1 MLKPF
6 LIRDLE
12 EDSQQPDIVED
23 TASDLYNATDV
34 SVGPQRR
41 HGLVQLAAEDYDEIA
56 YIHPQARLT
65 YLDEDDGET
74 ITVGSSLELA
84 QRLDEPPPQI
94 TDTGFPTTIHLFDI
108 KRRKSIT
115 DIWKRFGFDD
125 RAKRAE
131 SPDAQVVVDDRK
143 DRDVTPEPNTSCE
156 EKLDLHNEEA
166 NATGNDAPESLLSAF
181 EAAMAGVMNES
192 RHDPTANTSSR
203 NPQTESASNLP
214 RETTEAFASAIRSVI
229 EAAESISSGVR
240 SKLPELERHLEN
252 ARRALPNDIT
262 DSMRNAFMVFE
273 DQVKAMVSALNN
285 LPETIRRDN
294 GPGNARR
301 FPEIPTPAEALNGF
315 RDMGAQLGGIGQSLL
330 DTFESSVRNAWAGQ
344 PESFFTG
351 FPNYSSQSN
360 NPPTSDPGNP
370 TTNPFQPRDVT
381 ASPFAF
387 PFGSIPSPATIP
399 PQAPPPTFWGPPYP
413 RPFPMSWY
421 APGPL
426 PFTANPG
433 PGAVPQPPSDL
444 PSSEPHSFEPIP
456 SRSLFIGNLGFNV
469 TERMVKDVFTSKGLE
484 VDVYLPLDSRSNKH
498 AGFGYLTFP
507 TDDAATSGLIELQG
521 AVIDGHCIN
530 LEYVDHTPITSLAH
544 RATEH
549 SNVDTASSPQTSGVV
564 RRDTADDSPS
574 TGRDNNSGSK
584 PNNETVH
591 DRLLAQTEARFPPVS
606 QLDAHML
613 AGQSTTPKSRD
624 ATNAEEAVDAATGS
638 TAVPPHHIPGSFPQE
653 TYNAPLRETPAE
665 AGPTPWVREP
675 HNNRHAHYHFHPR
688 RAATVRLPGP
698 DPRSFDPFEPQ
709 PGLRRRAT
717 ERHSLRGNGRHAGPR
732 HRASFHQFSQT
743 PQEQAPERAQP
754 LGAHAEESAP
764 YVTNKDV
771 KKQQKQRAIDECIN
785 ALSQMG
791 YGNEE
796 DGGRQRLAIYAAAAK
811 GELVEAIEMIEEE
824 RKAYEQR
831 G

>member
-1 MLKPF
+1 M
-6 LIRDLE
+6 
-12 EDSQQPDIVED
+12 
-23 TASDLYNATDV
+23 
-34 SVGPQRR
+34 
-41 HGLVQLAAEDYDEIA
+41 
-56 YIHPQARLT
+56 
-65 YLDEDDGET
+65 DD
-74 ITVGSSLELA
+74 
-84 QRLDEPPPQI
+84 QN
-94 TDTGFPTTIHLFDI
+94 
-108 KRRKSIT
+108 
-115 DIWKRFGFDD
+115 
-125 RAKRAE
+125 
-131 SPDAQVVVDDRK
+131 
-143 DRDVTPEPNTSCE
+143 DRDATSEPNTSRE
-156 EKLDLHNEEA
+156 EKSDLHNGEA
-166 NATGNDAPESLLSAF
+166 NTTGNDAPESLLSAF
-181 EAAMAGVMNES
+181 EAAMAGIMNET
-192 RHDPTANTSSR
+192 RHDSTTNNSSR
-203 NPQTESASNLP
+203 NPQAESASDLP
-214 RETTEAFASAIRSVI
+214 RETTEAFASAIRSVM

-262 DSMRNAFMVFE
+262 DSMRNAFLLFE

-285 LPETIRRDN
+285 LPESIRRDN

-301 FPEIPTPAEALNGF
+301 FPEIPTPSEALDGF
-315 RDMGAQLGGIGQSLL
+315 REMGAQLGGIGQSLL
-330 DTFESSVRNAWAGQ
+330 DTFESSVRSAWAGQ
-344 PESFFTG
+344 PGGFFTG
-351 FPNYSSQSN
+351 FPNYYSQSD
-360 NPPTSDPGNP
+360 NPPASGPGNP
-370 TTNPFQPRDVT
+370 TTNSFQPRDAT

-387 PFGSIPSPATIP
+387 PFGPIPSPATIP

-421 APGPL
+421 APRPV
-426 PFTANPG
+426 PFDSNPG
-433 PGAVPQPPSDL
+433 SGAVPQPPSDL
-444 PSSEPHSFEPIP
+444 PSSEPRNFEPIP

-484 VDVYLPLDSRSNKH
+484 VDVYLPLDSRTNKH

-507 TDDAATSGLIELQG
+507 TDDAATSGLRELQG

-544 RATEH
+544 QTAEH
-549 SNVDTASSPQTSGVV
+549 SNTGTTSSPQTSGVV
-564 RRDTADDSPS
+564 HRDTADDSTS

-591 DRLLAQTEARFPPVS
+591 DMLLAQTEARFPPVS

-613 AGQSTTPKSRD
+613 AGQSATPRSRD
-624 ATNAEEAVDAATGS
+624 ATNAEESGDATTRS
-638 TAVPPHHIPGSFPQE
+638 TTRPSHHIPGSFPQE
-653 TYNAPLRETPAE
+653 AYNTPARESPTE
-665 AGPTPWVREP
+665 ADSTPSVREP
-675 HNNRHAHYHFHPR
+675 HNNRHPHGHFHPR

-698 DPRSFDPFEPQ
+698 NPRSIDPFEPQ

-717 ERHSLRGNGRHAGPR
+717 ERHSLRGCGRHGGPR
-732 HRASFHQFSQT
+732 HRASFHQFSQM
-743 PQEQAPERAQP
+743 PQEQTSHQTPP

-764 YVTNKDV
+764 YVTSKEA
-771 KKQQKQRAIDECIN
+771 KKQQKRRAIDECIN

-796 DGGRQRLAIYAAAAK
+796 DGGRQRLEIYAAAAK